1 MHETRVAHS
10 ERAPAALYA
19 QLNRRQSLR
28 SRVGRPIRL
37 VGAVK
42 VGTYSTSNS
51 LIGISVH
58 PRPADGLCVARGAW
72 LSGKIIDIL
81 AHS

>member
-1 MHETRVAHS
+1 MKRALRHS

-42 VGTYSTSNS
+42 VGSYSTS

-58 PRPADGLCVARGAW
+58 SRPADGLVARGAW

>member
-1 MHETRVAHS
+1 MKRALRHS

-42 VGTYSTSNS
+42 VGSYSTSNS

-58 PRPADGLCVARGAW
+58 SRPADGLVARGAW

>member
-28 SRVGRPIRL
+28 SRVGRPIRF
-37 VGAVK
+37 G
-42 VGTYSTSNS
+42 GSCESRS
-51 LIGISVH
+51 LQY
-58 PRPADGLCVARGAW
+58 L
-72 LSGKIIDIL
+72 KFEIL
-81 AHS
+81 TEWSF